1 MAKKLFDIIE
11 NAEEKNMENYKELLE
26 RYSTFDVD
34 SIVSV
39 LELFISGEEND
50 FYSCSEINL
59 ENRNVLLISKSNLK
73 ISKFSF
79 ETIEK
84 LKENESEKI
93 LILNAENLSD
103 KNVVFFTLTDG
114 KIKSCIDFSDFP
126 YVEGLMI
133 SLVEYKFEK
142 KIEKLSYPVLWW
154 LTNKY
159 FLDYEENIES
169 QNKLKLNKNA

>member
-1 MAKKLFDIIE
+1 MTKKLFDIIE
-11 NAEEKNMENYKELLE
+11 NAKEKDMENYKEFLE
-26 RYSTFDVD
+26 RYSTFDVN
-34 SIVSV
+34 SIISI
-39 LELFISGEEND
+39 LELFISGVEND

-59 ENRNVLLISKSNLK
+59 EKRNILLISKLNSK
-73 ISKFSF
+73 ISEFDF

-84 LKENESEKI
+84 LKENKREKI
-93 LILNAENLSD
+93 LILNVEDLSD
-103 KNVVFFTLTDG
+103 ENIVFFTLSDG
-114 KIKSCIDFSDFP
+114 KIKSSIDFSDFP

-142 KIEKLSYPVLWW
+142 KIEELSYSDLWW

-159 FLDYEENIES
+159 FLDYEESIES